1 MKNRNLIRI
10 LVLALALVMMLS
22 IVSCNSDEPTDKNDP
37 TEAPTSTPTEDP
49 GTEHVHAFGDPVETK
64 APTCTDKGEKTA
76 TCECGETKKT
86 EIDALGHDY
95 KDGVCSVCGEADPE
109 APHTHVFGDA
119 VETKAPTCTEKGEKT
134 AECECGETQITEIDA
149 LGHDYKDG
157 ACSVC
162 GEVDPNATHE
172 HSYVNGICECGD
184 IPTVTSTSRFDADGD
199 NVNDTFYFSPIIPD
213 AFTGDGVYHIAA
225 SDYDQTLSS
234 GSSSSEQGGLTH
246 YYITENTDGCL
257 VYKITVEE
265 SGVYELAIHLRMK
278 DTKERGTTYTLNE
291 GTLYEYSFSTSF
303 KLNDDELAL
312 ARNNGDAMSSYMY
325 GIFVNLKAGENTIK
339 IEHADACEKSQH
351 YRDLYLLHRLSA
363 WNPVFNIDST
373 YDADGDGANDVFSF
387 SSKLPYEFTADDTV
401 HVWAG
406 DYDQALSSNFK
417 KTTNAD
423 STGIDH
429 WYIQEYTDGKL
440 VYKVTVAEAGVYDL
454 AIHLRLKDTKVR
466 GTNYTVNP
474 GTAGE
479 YSFKASFSF
488 DSQDEVNFVRD
499 ADTSSAYMF
508 GIQVTLN
515 EGDNYIQ
522 IEHAAECEKSPH
534 YRDFYFIKADS

>member
-64 APTCTDKGEKTA
+64 APTCTEKGEKTA
-76 TCECGETKKT
+76 TCECGETQKT
-86 EIDALGHDY
+86 EIDAIGHDY
-95 KDGVCSVCGEADPE
+95 KDGVCELCGAADPE
-109 APHTHVFGDA
+109 APHTHVFGNA
-119 VETKAPTCTEKGEKT
+119 VETKAPTCTAKGEAT
-134 AECECGETQITEIDA
+134 ATCECGETQVTELDMVD
-149 LGHDYKDG
+149 HTYVDG

-162 GEVDPNATHE
+162 GAEDPSVHVHA
-172 HSYVNGICECGD
+172 YVNGVCACGD
-184 IPTVTSTSRFDADGD
+184 IPTVTNTSRFDADGD
-199 NVNDTFYFSPIIPD
+199 GANDTFYFTPVMPD
-213 AFTGDGVYHIAA
+213 AFAGDGVYHIEAGN
-225 SDYDQTLSS
+225 YDQALSITP
-234 GSSSSEQGGLTH
+234 SSSTQGDLTH

-265 SGVYELAIHLRMK
+265 SGVYELGIHLRMK
-278 DTKERGTTYTLNE
+278 DTKERGTTYTINE

-312 ARNNGDAMSSYMY
+312 ARNNDNVMSSYMY

-339 IEHADACEKSQH
+339 IEHAAECEKSQH
-351 YRDLYLLHRLSA
+351 YRDLYLYRLA
-363 WNPVFNIDST
+363 GWTPVFNIDST

-387 SSKLPYEFTADDTV
+387 SSALPYEFEADDTV

-406 DYDQALSSNFK
+406 DYDKELSSNFK

-466 GTNYTVNP
+466 GTLYTINP
-474 GTAGE
+474 GTANE
-479 YSFKASFSF
+479 YSFKTSFSF
-488 DSQDEVNFVRD
+488 ANQDEVNFVRD
-499 ADTSSAYMF
+499 SATSSAYMF
-508 GIQVTLN
+508 GIQVTLV